1 MSKIL
6 IVDRD
11 GIVRDSLKVFLSREG
26 HLVTTAVDG
35 AGGVLAFR
43 GSPPD
48 LVILDKDL
56 PGVAGHTVFQALRE
70 LSGTVPVILLAGDD
84 STEDEASCRADGAAC
99 ALSKAAGLSSVL
111 EAVGR
116 ILGTLAHPGSME
128 PVRRKPAAA
137 PVIGGPRGLI
147 LVADDDEAI
156 LKVLRQALT
165 GAGHTVITAADGIAA
180 ERLAREK
187 RPDITL
193 LDVYMPGKD
202 GLDVLKDLV
211 PEMQGKGIMMITG
224 NEDEDVARNCLRL
237 GAFDYLPKPIN
248 LDALAEMIRNRLA
261 LQSGRL

>member
-43 GSPPD
+43 SSPPD

-84 STEDEASCRADGAAC
+84 SAADAAGGADGASC
-99 ALSKAAGLSSVL
+99 TLSKAAGLSSVL
-111 EAVGR
+111 EEVGR

-156 LKVLRQALT
+156 IKVLQQALT
-165 GAGHTVITAADGIAA
+165 QAGHKVITAADGIAA

-261 LQSGRL
+261 LQSGRV